1 MDDNVNILSDIDP
14 DINHSVE
21 RVVDFQKYSIDS
33 FVRTFEILDNAL
45 SLFHHNS
52 RSILKEGRIDEHDYF
67 FKAISYPFHVLTF
80 IVILMVMNLSTY

>member
-1 MDDNVNILSDIDP
+1 MDDNVDILSDIDP

-21 RVVDFQKYSIDS
+21 RVVDFQKYSIDY

-52 RSILKEGRIDEHDYF
+52 RSILKEGRIDEYDYF
-67 FKAISYPFHVLTF
+67 LRLL
-80 IVILMVMNLSTY
+80 VIHFMFLLLQKLG